1 MKLHKSIIALLICE
15 VCMKFDTKYIF
26 VTGGVLSSLGKGIT
40 SSSIATLL
48 KHSGFKVGILKI
60 DPYIN
65 VDPGTMSPLEH
76 GEVFVTRD
84 GAETDLDIGHYER
97 FLNTDFSFKNN
108 FTTGQVYLSVIERER
123 KGGYLG
129 KTIQV
134 VPHIVDEIKRRIM
147 LAGEENEILVVELGG
162 TVGDI
167 EGLPFLEAMREMKH
181 EYGIERV
188 ISLHVTLIPLIR
200 AAGELKTKPTQHSV
214 QELRRIGIT
223 PQIIIARTEKEI
235 PKELKRKLSMSCDV
249 DYDSV
254 IMAQDAKSIYQMPLN
269 FLKEGILTPIARLF
283 KLPDF
288 CPDMK
293 AWDLLVKQIL
303 APQKEVNI
311 AFVGKYLRLKESYKS
326 LIEALIHAGANLDT
340 KVNMQW
346 VDSEELEKNAEA
358 LEGLKY
364 ADGILVPGG
373 FGERGIVGKM
383 RAITYA
389 RENGI
394 PFLGICLGMQLAM
407 VEYCRNVLG
416 IKDADSVEFNPKAK
430 EPVVYLIENFIDQAG
445 NQQIRTHTSPMGG
458 TMRLGEYE
466 CTTKEGS
473 KLQVAYKGQKVIR
486 ERHRHRYEANPRYR
500 AALEESGMVVSG
512 ESAGLIEA
520 VELKNHPWFVAVQF
534 HPEFTSRLQSPN
546 CVILEF
552 IKQALAIR
560 A

>member
-1 MKLHKSIIALLICE
+1 MS
-15 VCMKFDTKYIF
+15 KFETKYIF

-48 KHSGFKVGILKI
+48 KNSGFEVGILKI

-76 GEVFVTRD
+76 GEVFVTQD

-97 FLNTDFSFKNN
+97 FLNMNFSSKNN
-108 FTTGQVYLSVIERER
+108 FTTGQVYLSVIDRER

-134 VPHIVDEIKRRIM
+134 IPHIVDEIKHRIR
-147 LAGEENEILVVELGG
+147 LAGEGKEILVVELGG

-235 PKELKRKLSMSCDV
+235 PKELKNKLSMSCDV
-249 DYDSV
+249 DYDCV

-269 FLKEGILTPIARLF
+269 FLKEGMLVPIARFL
-283 KLPDF
+283 KLPEF
-288 CPDMK
+288 KPDMK
-293 AWDLLVKQIL
+293 EWDLLVKQIL
-303 APQKEVNI
+303 APQNEVTI
-311 AFVGKYLRLKESYKS
+311 AFVGKYLTLKESYKS
-326 LIEALIHAGANLDT
+326 LTEALIHAGANLDT
-340 KVNMQW
+340 KVNIQW
-346 VDSEELEKNAEA
+346 IDSEELEKSEEA
-358 LEGLKY
+358 LNSLKY
-364 ADGILVPGG
+364 VNGILVPGG

-383 RAITYA
+383 KAIEFA
-389 RENGI
+389 RIHQI
-394 PFLGICLGMQLAM
+394 PFLGICLGMQLAIL
-407 VEYCRNVLG
+407 EFCRNVLG
-416 IKDADSVEFNPKAK
+416 ISDADSMEFNPNTK
-430 EPVVYLIENFIDQAG
+430 EPAIYLIENFIDQQG
-445 NQQIRTHTSPMGG
+445 KEQIRTHTSPMGG

-466 CTTKEGS
+466 CHTKEGS
-473 KLQVAYKGQKVIR
+473 KLQAAYGGQKIVK
-486 ERHRHRYEANPRYR
+486 ERHRHRYEANPNYR
-500 AALEESGMVVSG
+500 SKLESQGMIVSG
-512 ESAGLIEA
+512 ESKGLIEA
-520 VELKNHPWFVAVQF
+520 IELKEHTWFVAVQF
-534 HPEFTSRLQSPN
+534 HPEFTSRLQAPN
-546 CVILEF
+546 LVILEF
-552 IKQALAIR
+552 IKQSLKYALKDSL
-560 A
+560 

>member
-1 MKLHKSIIALLICE
+1 MS
-15 VCMKFDTKYIF
+15 KFETKYIF

-48 KHSGFKVGILKI
+48 KNSGFEVGILKI

-76 GEVFVTRD
+76 GEVFVTQD

-97 FLNTDFSFKNN
+97 FLNMNFSSKNN
-108 FTTGQVYLSVIERER
+108 FTTGQVYLSVIDRER

-134 VPHIVDEIKRRIM
+134 IPHIVDEIKHRIR
-147 LAGEENEILVVELGG
+147 LAGEGKEILVVELGG

-235 PKELKRKLSMSCDV
+235 PKELKNKLSMSCDV
-249 DYDSV
+249 DYDCV

-269 FLKEGILTPIARLF
+269 FLKEGMLVPIARFL
-283 KLPDF
+283 KLPEF
-288 CPDMK
+288 KPDMK
-293 AWDLLVKQIL
+293 EWDLLVKQIL
-303 APQKEVNI
+303 APQNEVTI
-311 AFVGKYLRLKESYKS
+311 AFVGKYLTLKESYKS
-326 LIEALIHAGANLDT
+326 LTEALIHAGANLDT
-340 KVNMQW
+340 KVNIQW
-346 VDSEELEKNAEA
+346 IDSEELEKSEEA
-358 LEGLKY
+358 LNSLKY
-364 ADGILVPGG
+364 VNGILVPGG

-383 RAITYA
+383 KAIEFA
-389 RENGI
+389 RIHQI
-394 PFLGICLGMQLAM
+394 PFLGICLGMQLAIL
-407 VEYCRNVLG
+407 EFCRNVLG
-416 IKDADSVEFNPKAK
+416 ISDADSMEFNPNTK
-430 EPVVYLIENFIDQAG
+430 EPAIYLIENFIDQQG
-445 NQQIRTHTSPMGG
+445 KEQIRTHTSPMGG

-466 CTTKEGS
+466 CHTKEGS
-473 KLQVAYKGQKVIR
+473 KLQAAYGGQKIVK
-486 ERHRHRYEANPRYR
+486 ERHRHRYEANPNYR
-500 AALEESGMVVSG
+500 SKLESQGMIVSG
-512 ESAGLIEA
+512 ESKGLIEA
-520 VELKNHPWFVAVQF
+520 IELKEHTWFVAVQF
-534 HPEFTSRLQSPN
+534 HPEFTSRLQAPN
-546 CVILEF
+546 LVILEF
-552 IKQALAIR
+552 IKQSLKYALKDPL
-560 A
+560 

>member
-1 MKLHKSIIALLICE
+1 MS
-15 VCMKFDTKYIF
+15 KFETKYIF

-48 KHSGFKVGILKI
+48 KNSGFEVGILKI

-76 GEVFVTRD
+76 GEVFVTQD

-97 FLNTDFSFKNN
+97 FLNMNFSSKNN
-108 FTTGQVYLSVIERER
+108 FTTGQVYLSVIDRER

-134 VPHIVDEIKRRIM
+134 IPHIVDEIKHRIR
-147 LAGEENEILVVELGG
+147 LAGEGKEILVVELGG

-235 PKELKRKLSMSCDV
+235 PKELKNKLSMSCDV
-249 DYDSV
+249 DYDCV

-269 FLKEGILTPIARLF
+269 FLKEGMLVPIARFL
-283 KLPDF
+283 KLPEF
-288 CPDMK
+288 KPDMK
-293 AWDLLVKQIL
+293 EWDLLVKQIL
-303 APQKEVNI
+303 APQNEVTI
-311 AFVGKYLRLKESYKS
+311 AFVGKYLTLKESYKS
-326 LIEALIHAGANLDT
+326 LTEALIHAGANLDT
-340 KVNMQW
+340 KVNIQW
-346 VDSEELEKNAEA
+346 IDSEELEKSEEA
-358 LEGLKY
+358 LNSLKY
-364 ADGILVPGG
+364 VNGILVPGG

-383 RAITYA
+383 KAIEFA
-389 RENGI
+389 RIHQI
-394 PFLGICLGMQLAM
+394 PFLGICLGMQLAIL
-407 VEYCRNVLG
+407 EFCRNVLG
-416 IKDADSVEFNPKAK
+416 ISDADSMEFNPNTK
-430 EPVVYLIENFIDQAG
+430 EPAIYLIENFIDQQG
-445 NQQIRTHTSPMGG
+445 REQIRTHTSPMGG

-466 CTTKEGS
+466 CHTKEGS
-473 KLQVAYKGQKVIR
+473 KLQAAYGGQKIVK
-486 ERHRHRYEANPRYR
+486 ERHRHRYEANPNYR
-500 AALEESGMVVSG
+500 SKL
-512 ESAGLIEA
+512 
-520 VELKNHPWFVAVQF
+520 
-534 HPEFTSRLQSPN
+534 
-546 CVILEF
+546 
-552 IKQALAIR
+552 
-560 A
+560 

>member
-1 MKLHKSIIALLICE
+1 MGFAMSKIE
-15 VCMKFDTKYIF
+15 TKYIF

-48 KHSGFKVGILKI
+48 KHSGFQVGILKI

-76 GEVFVTRD
+76 GEVFVTHD

-97 FLNTDFSFKNN
+97 FLNMDFSSKNN
-108 FTTGQVYLSVIERER
+108 FTTGQVYLSVIDRER

-134 VPHIVDEIKRRIM
+134 VPHIVDEIKRRIRI
-147 LAGEENEILVVELGG
+147 AGEGNEILVVELGG

-181 EYGIERV
+181 EYGMERV

-235 PKELKRKLSMSCDV
+235 PKELKSKLSMSCDV
-249 DYDSV
+249 DYDCV

-269 FLKEGILTPIARLF
+269 FLKEGVLVPIARFL

-288 CPDMK
+288 TPDMK
-293 AWDLLVKQIL
+293 EWDLLVKQIL
-303 APQKEVNI
+303 APQNEVTI
-311 AFVGKYLRLKESYKS
+311 AFVGKYLSLKESYKS

-340 KVNMQW
+340 KVNIQW
-346 VDSEELEKNAEA
+346 IDSEELEKNPES
-358 LEGLKY
+358 LMQLKY
-364 ADGILVPGG
+364 VDGILVPGG

-383 RAITYA
+383 AAIKFA
-389 RENGI
+389 RENKI
-394 PFLGICLGMQLAM
+394 PFLGICLGMQLAII
-407 VEYCRNVLG
+407 EFARKVLG
-416 IKDADSVEFNPKAK
+416 IIEADSMEFNAETK
-430 EPVVYLIENFIDQAG
+430 EPVIYLIENFIDQNG
-445 NQQIRTHTSPMGG
+445 KQQIRTHTSPMGG

-466 CTTKEGS
+466 CHTKEGS
-473 KLQVAYKGQKVIR
+473 KLQIAYGGQKVIK
-486 ERHRHRYEANPRYR
+486 ERHRHRYEANPKYR
-500 AALEESGMVVSG
+500 LALESQGMIVSG
-512 ESAGLIEA
+512 ESNGLIEA
-520 VELKNHPWFVAVQF
+520 IELKDHPWFVAVQF
-534 HPEFTSRLQSPN
+534 HPEFTSRLQAPN
-546 CVILEF
+546 CVILEI
-552 IKQALAIR
+552 IKQSIANTH
-560 A
+560 

>member
-1 MKLHKSIIALLICE
+1 MSKIE
-15 VCMKFDTKYIF
+15 TKYIF

-76 GEVFVTRD
+76 GEVFVTHD

-97 FLNTDFSFKNN
+97 FLNMNFSSKNN
-108 FTTGQVYLSVIERER
+108 FTTGQVYLSVIDRER

-134 VPHIVDEIKRRIM
+134 IPHIVDEIKRRIR

-181 EYGIERV
+181 EYGMERV

-235 PKELKRKLSMSCDV
+235 PKELKSKLSMSCDV
-249 DYDSV
+249 DYDCV

-269 FLKEGILTPIARLF
+269 FLKEGVLVPIARFL
-283 KLPDF
+283 KLPEF
-288 CPDMK
+288 SPDMK
-293 AWDLLVKQIL
+293 EWDLLVKQIL
-303 APQKEVNI
+303 APQNEVKI
-311 AFVGKYLRLKESYKS
+311 AFVGKYLSLKESYKS

-340 KVNMQW
+340 KVDIQW
-346 VDSEELEKNAEA
+346 IDSEELEKNEEA
-358 LEGLKY
+358 LEQLKY
-364 ADGILVPGG
+364 VDGILVPGG
-373 FGERGIVGKM
+373 FGERGINGKM
-383 RAITYA
+383 RAITFA
-389 RENGI
+389 RENKI
-394 PFLGICLGMQLAM
+394 PFLGICLGMQLAIL
-407 VEYCRNVLG
+407 EYCRNVLG
-416 IKDADSVEFNPKAK
+416 IKDADSIEFNPATK
-430 EPVVYLIENFIDQAG
+430 EPAIYLIENFIDQAG
-445 NQQIRTHTSPMGG
+445 NQQVRTHTSPMGG

-466 CTTKEGS
+466 CQTKENS
-473 KLQVAYKGQKVIR
+473 KLQAAYQGQKVIK
-486 ERHRHRYEANPRYR
+486 ERHRHRYEANPKYR
-500 AALEESGMVVSG
+500 EELETNGMVVSG
-512 ESAGLIEA
+512 ESNGLIEA
-520 VELKNHPWFVAVQF
+520 VELENHPWFVAVQF
-534 HPEFTSRLQSPN
+534 HPEFTSRLQAPN

-552 IKQALAIR
+552 IKQSLEFAR
-560 A
+560 N

>member
-1 MKLHKSIIALLICE
+1 MSKIE
-15 VCMKFDTKYIF
+15 TKYIF

-76 GEVFVTRD
+76 GEVFVTHD

-97 FLNTDFSFKNN
+97 FLNMNFSSKNN
-108 FTTGQVYLSVIERER
+108 FTTGQVYLSVIDRER

-134 VPHIVDEIKRRIM
+134 IPHIVDEIKRRIR

-181 EYGIERV
+181 EYGMERV

-235 PKELKRKLSMSCDV
+235 PKELKSKLSMSCDV
-249 DYDSV
+249 DYDCV

-269 FLKEGILTPIARLF
+269 FLKEGVLVPIARFL
-283 KLPDF
+283 KLPEF
-288 CPDMK
+288 SPDMK
-293 AWDLLVKQIL
+293 EWDLLVKQIL
-303 APQKEVNI
+303 APQNEVKI
-311 AFVGKYLRLKESYKS
+311 AFVGKYLSLKESYKS

-340 KVNMQW
+340 KVDIQW
-346 VDSEELEKNAEA
+346 IDSEELEKNEEA
-358 LEGLKY
+358 LEQLKY
-364 ADGILVPGG
+364 VDGILVPGG
-373 FGERGIVGKM
+373 FGERGINGKM
-383 RAITYA
+383 RAITFA
-389 RENGI
+389 RENKI
-394 PFLGICLGMQLAM
+394 PFLGICLGMQLAIL
-407 VEYCRNVLG
+407 EYCRNVLG
-416 IKDADSVEFNPKAK
+416 IKDADSMEFNPATK
-430 EPVVYLIENFIDQAG
+430 EPAIYLIENFIDQAG
-445 NQQIRTHTSPMGG
+445 NQQVRTHTSPMGG

-466 CTTKEGS
+466 CQTKENS
-473 KLQVAYKGQKVIR
+473 KLQAAYQGQKVIK
-486 ERHRHRYEANPRYR
+486 ERHRHRYEANPKYR
-500 AALEESGMVVSG
+500 ERLETNGMVVSG
-512 ESAGLIEA
+512 ESNGLIEA
-520 VELKNHPWFVAVQF
+520 VELENHPWFVAVQF
-534 HPEFTSRLQSPN
+534 HPEFTSRLQAPN

-552 IKQALAIR
+552 IKQSLEFAR
-560 A
+560 N

>member
-1 MKLHKSIIALLICE
+1 MS
-15 VCMKFDTKYIF
+15 KFETKYIF

-48 KHSGFKVGILKI
+48 KNSSFEVGILKI

-76 GEVFVTRD
+76 GEVFVTHD

-97 FLNTDFSFKNN
+97 FLNMNFSSKNN
-108 FTTGQVYLSVIERER
+108 FTTGQVYLSVIDRER

-134 VPHIVDEIKRRIM
+134 IPHIVDEIKHRIS
-147 LAGEENEILVVELGG
+147 LAGEGKEILVVELGG

-235 PKELKRKLSMSCDV
+235 PKELKNKLSMSCDV
-249 DYDSV
+249 DYDCV

-269 FLKEGILTPIARLF
+269 FLKEGVLVPIARFL
-283 KLPDF
+283 KLPEF
-288 CPDMK
+288 KPDMK
-293 AWDLLVKQIL
+293 EWDLLVKQIL
-303 APQKEVNI
+303 APQEEVAI
-311 AFVGKYLRLKESYKS
+311 AFVGKYLTLKESYKS

-340 KVNMQW
+340 KVNIQW
-346 VDSEELEKNAEA
+346 IDSEELEKNEES
-358 LEGLKY
+358 LKSLKY
-364 ADGILVPGG
+364 VNGILVPGG

-383 RAITYA
+383 KAIEFA
-389 RENGI
+389 RENKI
-394 PFLGICLGMQLAM
+394 PFLGICLGLQLAIL
-407 VEYCRNVLG
+407 EFCRNVLG
-416 IKDADSVEFNPKAK
+416 IEDADSMEFNPETKNPAI
-430 EPVVYLIENFIDQAG
+430 YLIENFIDQSG
-445 NQQIRTHTSPMGG
+445 KKQIRTHTSPMGG

-466 CTTKEGS
+466 CYTKEGS
-473 KLQVAYKGQKVIR
+473 KLRAAYRGQEIIK
-486 ERHRHRYEANPRYR
+486 ERHRHRYEANPKYR
-500 AALEESGMVVSG
+500 SKLESQGMIVSG
-512 ESAGLIEA
+512 ESNGLIEA
-520 VELKNHPWFVAVQF
+520 IELKEHPWFVAVQF
-534 HPEFTSRLQSPN
+534 HPEFTSRLQAPN
-546 CVILEF
+546 LVILEF
-552 IKQALAIR
+552 IKQSLAYSKNCTLKDSL
-560 A
+560 

>member
-1 MKLHKSIIALLICE
+1 MS
-15 VCMKFDTKYIF
+15 KFETKYIF

-48 KHSGFKVGILKI
+48 KNSGFEVGILKI

-76 GEVFVTRD
+76 GEVFVTQD

-97 FLNTDFSFKNN
+97 FLNMNFSSKNN
-108 FTTGQVYLSVIERER
+108 FTTGQVYLSVIDKER

-134 VPHIVDEIKRRIM
+134 IPHIVDEIKRRIS
-147 LAGEENEILVVELGG
+147 LAGEGKEILVVELGG

-235 PKELKRKLSMSCDV
+235 PKELKNKLSMSCDV
-249 DYDSV
+249 DYDCV

-269 FLKEGILTPIARLF
+269 FLKEGVLVPIARFL
-283 KLPDF
+283 KLPEF
-288 CPDMK
+288 KPDMK
-293 AWDLLVKQIL
+293 EWDLLVKQIL
-303 APQKEVNI
+303 APQEEVTI
-311 AFVGKYLRLKESYKS
+311 AFVGKYLSLKESYKS

-340 KVNMQW
+340 KVNIQW
-346 VDSEELEKNAEA
+346 IDSEELEKNAES
-358 LEGLKY
+358 LKSLKY
-364 ADGILVPGG
+364 VNGILVPGG
-373 FGERGIVGKM
+373 FGERGIAGKM
-383 RAITYA
+383 QAIEFA
-389 RENGI
+389 RENKI
-394 PFLGICLGMQLAM
+394 PFLGICLGLQLAIL
-407 VEYCRNVLG
+407 EFCRNVLG
-416 IKDADSVEFNPKAK
+416 IEDADSMEFNPETKNPAI
-430 EPVVYLIENFIDQAG
+430 YLIENFIDQNG
-445 NQQIRTHTSPMGG
+445 KKQIRTHTSPMGG

-466 CTTKEGS
+466 CYTKEGS
-473 KLQVAYKGQKVIR
+473 KLQVAYKGQKIIK
-486 ERHRHRYEANPRYR
+486 ERHRHRYEANPKYR
-500 AALEESGMVVSG
+500 PQLESQGMIVSG
-512 ESAGLIEA
+512 ESNGLIEA
-520 VELKNHPWFVAVQF
+520 IELKEHPWFVAVQF
-534 HPEFTSRLQSPN
+534 HPEFTSRLQAPN
-546 CVILEF
+546 LVILEF
-552 IKQALAIR
+552 IKQSLAYSKNCNLKDSL
-560 A
+560 

>member
-1 MKLHKSIIALLICE
+1 MSKIE
-15 VCMKFDTKYIF
+15 TKYIF

-76 GEVFVTRD
+76 GEVFVTHD

-97 FLNTDFSFKNN
+97 FLNTDFSSKNN

-134 VPHIVDEIKRRIM
+134 IPHIVDEIKERIR
-147 LAGEENEILVVELGG
+147 LAGEGNEILVVELGG

-167 EGLPFLEAMREMKH
+167 EGLPFLEAMRQMKH

-214 QELRRIGIT
+214 QELRRIGLT
-223 PQIIIARTEKEI
+223 PQIIIARAEKEI
-235 PKELKRKLSMSCDV
+235 PKELKSKLSMSCDV
-249 DYDSV
+249 DYDCV
-254 IMAQDAKSIYQMPLN
+254 IAAQDAKSIYQMPIN
-269 FLKEGILTPIARLF
+269 FLKEGVLVPIARFL
-283 KLPDF
+283 KLPEF
-288 CPDMK
+288 NPDMK
-293 AWDLLVKQIL
+293 EWDLLVKQIL
-303 APQKEVNI
+303 APRNEVKI

-340 KVNMQW
+340 KVDIQW
-346 VDSEELEKNAEA
+346 IDSEELEKNEEL
-358 LEGLKY
+358 LEQLKY
-364 ADGILVPGG
+364 VDGILVPGG
-373 FGERGIVGKM
+373 FGERGINGKM
-383 RAITYA
+383 QAITFA
-389 RENGI
+389 REKKI
-394 PFLGICLGMQLAM
+394 PFLGICLGMQLAIL
-407 VEYCRNVLG
+407 EFCRNVLG
-416 IKDADSVEFNPKAK
+416 IKEADSIEFNSKTK
-430 EPVVYLIENFIDQAG
+430 EPAIYLIENFIDQEG
-445 NQQIRTHTSPMGG
+445 NEQIRTYNSPMGG

-466 CTTKEGS
+466 CQTKENS
-473 KLQVAYKGQKVIR
+473 KLRAAYRGQKIIK
-486 ERHRHRYEANPRYR
+486 ERHRHRYEANPKYR
-500 AALEESGMVVSG
+500 EELESKGMIVSG
-512 ESAGLIEA
+512 ESSGLIEA
-520 VELKNHPWFVAVQF
+520 VELKDHPWFVAVQF
-534 HPEFTSRLQSPN
+534 HPEFTSRLQAPN

-552 IKQALAIR
+552 IKQSLEITR
-560 A
+560 S

>member
-1 MKLHKSIIALLICE
+1 MSKIE
-15 VCMKFDTKYIF
+15 TKYIF

-76 GEVFVTRD
+76 GEVFVTHD

-97 FLNTDFSFKNN
+97 FLNMNFSSKNN
-108 FTTGQVYLSVIERER
+108 FTTGQVYLSVIDRER

-134 VPHIVDEIKRRIM
+134 IPHIVDEIKRRIR

-181 EYGIERV
+181 EYGMERV

-235 PKELKRKLSMSCDV
+235 PKELKSKLSMSCDV
-249 DYDSV
+249 DYDCV

-269 FLKEGILTPIARLF
+269 FLKEGVLVPIARFL
-283 KLPDF
+283 KLPEF
-288 CPDMK
+288 SPDMK
-293 AWDLLVKQIL
+293 EWDLLVKQIL
-303 APQKEVNI
+303 APQNEVKI
-311 AFVGKYLRLKESYKS
+311 AFVGKYLSLKESYKS

-340 KVNMQW
+340 KVDIQW
-346 VDSEELEKNAEA
+346 IDSEELEKNEEA
-358 LEGLKY
+358 LEQLKY
-364 ADGILVPGG
+364 VDGILVPGG
-373 FGERGIVGKM
+373 FGERGINGKM
-383 RAITYA
+383 RAITFA
-389 RENGI
+389 RENKI
-394 PFLGICLGMQLAM
+394 PFLGICLGMQLAIL
-407 VEYCRNVLG
+407 EYCRNVLG
-416 IKDADSVEFNPKAK
+416 IKDADSMEFNPATK
-430 EPVVYLIENFIDQAG
+430 EPAIYLIENFIDQAG
-445 NQQIRTHTSPMGG
+445 NQQVRTHTSPMGG

-466 CTTKEGS
+466 CQTKENS
-473 KLQVAYKGQKVIR
+473 KLQAAYQGQKVIK
-486 ERHRHRYEANPRYR
+486 ERHRHRYEANPKYR
-500 AALEESGMVVSG
+500 ERLEAKGMAVSG
-512 ESAGLIEA
+512 ESNGLIEA
-520 VELKNHPWFVAVQF
+520 VELENHPWFVAVQF
-534 HPEFTSRLQSPN
+534 HPEFTSRLQAPN

-552 IKQALAIR
+552 IKQSLEFAR
-560 A
+560 N

>member
-1 MKLHKSIIALLICE
+1 MSKIE
-15 VCMKFDTKYIF
+15 TKYIF

-76 GEVFVTRD
+76 GEVFVTHD

-97 FLNTDFSFKNN
+97 FLNMNFSSKNN
-108 FTTGQVYLSVIERER
+108 FTTGQVYLSVIDRER

-134 VPHIVDEIKRRIM
+134 IPHIVDEIKRRIR

-181 EYGIERV
+181 EYGMERV

-235 PKELKRKLSMSCDV
+235 PKELKSKLSMSCDV
-249 DYDSV
+249 DYDCV

-269 FLKEGILTPIARLF
+269 FLKEGVLVPIARFL
-283 KLPDF
+283 KLPEF
-288 CPDMK
+288 SPDMK
-293 AWDLLVKQIL
+293 EWDLLVKQIL
-303 APQKEVNI
+303 APQNEVKI
-311 AFVGKYLRLKESYKS
+311 AFVGKYLSLKESYKS

-340 KVNMQW
+340 KVDIQW
-346 VDSEELEKNAEA
+346 IDSEELEKNEEA
-358 LEGLKY
+358 LEQLKY
-364 ADGILVPGG
+364 VDGILVPGG
-373 FGERGIVGKM
+373 FGERGINGKM
-383 RAITYA
+383 RAITFA
-389 RENGI
+389 RENKI
-394 PFLGICLGMQLAM
+394 PFLGICLGMQLAIL
-407 VEYCRNVLG
+407 EYCRNVLG
-416 IKDADSVEFNPKAK
+416 IKDADSMEFNPATK
-430 EPVVYLIENFIDQAG
+430 EPAIYLIENFIDQAG
-445 NQQIRTHTSPMGG
+445 NQQVRTHTSPMGG

-466 CTTKEGS
+466 CQTKENS
-473 KLQVAYKGQKVIR
+473 KLQAAYQGQKAIK
-486 ERHRHRYEANPRYR
+486 ERHRHRYEANPKYR
-500 AALEESGMVVSG
+500 ERLEAKGMVVSG
-512 ESAGLIEA
+512 ESNGLIEA
-520 VELKNHPWFVAVQF
+520 IELENHPWFVAVQF
-534 HPEFTSRLQSPN
+534 HPEFTSRLQAPN

-552 IKQALAIR
+552 IKQSLEFAR
-560 A
+560 N